1 MSSQKLGIFNSLSKP
16 FVKLVERF
24 YPDAFIFV
32 IVLSV
37 LTFVLALVNTDS
49 TSVEV
54 LEAWGNGLPKLF
66 TFTAQITIIMIT
78 AHALAHTK
86 PVENTLSKIGSYPNT
101 QIQAYA
107 LVTFISGIASLFAWS
122 FGLIV
127 GGIVSKFVAIG
138 CSKKR
143 IRIHYPLLVASAYS
157 GYVIWHMGYS
167 SSAALFV
174 SSEGHS
180 LINQIG
186 IIPVTET
193 IFTSFNITLAI
204 ITLII
209 ITVVNPLMRP
219 VNDSEINEIDP
230 NVFRVD
236 TENNDENSL
245 KNDNRTFA
253 QIIENNRFIS
263 LFVGFCLL
271 FFISYVFYKKGFSL
285 DLNLVSW
292 TFLGI
297 GLLLSNSPIHYVKL
311 VNKAAITVGPIIL
324 QYPFYAGIMGMMA
337 DTGLINVVA
346 EKISQISSPE
356 TLGFY
361 SFLSG
366 GLVNMFIPSGGGQW
380 AVQGPVMIEAA
391 KNLNV
396 EPYVI
401 VLGVAYGDQWT
412 NMIQP
417 FWTIPLLAIAGLHM
431 RQIMGYTFVI
441 FLLTGFIYGG
451 AMLFLGTG

>member
-1 MSSQKLGIFNSLSKP
+1 MSSKKLGFFNNLSKP
-16 FVKLVERF
+16 FVKLVENF

-37 LTFVLALVNTDS
+37 LTFLLAVFNTDS
-49 TSVEV
+49 SILETF
-54 LEAWGNGLPKLF
+54 EAWGTGLPKLF
-66 TFTAQITIIMIT
+66 TFTAQICIIMIT
-78 AHALAHTK
+78 AHALAHTR
-86 PVENTLSKIGSYPNT
+86 PVENILSKIGSYPAS

-107 LVTFISGIASLFAWS
+107 LVTFISGLASLFAWS

-138 CSKKR
+138 CAKKR
-143 IRIHYPLLVASAYS
+143 IKIHYPLLVASAYS

-174 SSEGHS
+174 SSADHS
-180 LINQIG
+180 LINKIG
-186 IIPVTET
+186 IIPVTDT
-193 IFTSFNITLAI
+193 IFNPFNITIAIFTLLI
-204 ITLII
+204 ITI
-209 ITVVNPLMRP
+209 VNPLMRP
-219 VNDSEINEIDP
+219 NNDSEINEIDS
-230 NVFRVD
+230 NVFRFTD
-236 TENNDENSL
+236 KSDSDDMNK
-245 KNDNRTFA
+245 KNRSPA
-253 QIIENNRFIS
+253 QLIENNSFIS
-263 LFVGFCLL
+263 FFLAISLLL
-271 FFISYVFYKKGFSL
+271 FIGLIFYKKGFSL
-285 DLNLVSW
+285 DLNIVSW
-292 TFLGI
+292 SFLGI

-311 VNKAAITVGPIIL
+311 VNRASITVGPIIL
-324 QYPFYAGIMGMMA
+324 QYPFYAGIMGIMA
-337 DTGLINVVA
+337 DTGLINVLA
-346 EKISQISSPE
+346 EKISSIATAD

-391 KNLNV
+391 NYLNV
-396 EPYVI
+396 KPYVI

-441 FLLTGFIYGG
+441 FIITGIIYGS
-451 AMLFLGTG
+451 AMLYLGSG

>member
-1 MSSQKLGIFNSLSKP
+1 MSSRKLGFFNNLSKP
-16 FVKLVERF
+16 FVKLVENF

-37 LTFVLALVNTDS
+37 LTFLLAVFNTDS
-49 TSVEV
+49 SIIETF
-54 LEAWGNGLPKLF
+54 EAWGTGLPKLF
-66 TFTAQITIIMIT
+66 TFTAQICIIMIT

-86 PVENTLSKIGSYPNT
+86 PVENILSKIGSYPAS

-107 LVTFISGIASLFAWS
+107 LVTFISGLASLFAWS

-138 CSKKR
+138 CAKKR
-143 IRIHYPLLVASAYS
+143 IKIHYPLLVASAYS

-174 SSEGHS
+174 SSADHS
-180 LINQIG
+180 LINKIG
-186 IIPVTET
+186 IIPVTDT
-193 IFTSFNITLAI
+193 IFNPFNITIAIFTLLI
-204 ITLII
+204 ITI
-209 ITVVNPLMRP
+209 VNPLMRP
-219 VNDSEINEIDP
+219 SNDSEINEIDS
-230 NVFRVD
+230 NVFRFTD
-236 TENNDENSL
+236 KSDSNDMNKKIRSP
-245 KNDNRTFA
+245 A
-253 QIIENNRFIS
+253 QVIENNRFIS
-263 LFVGFCLL
+263 FFLAISLLL
-271 FFISYVFYKKGFSL
+271 FIGLIFYKKGFSL
-285 DLNLVSW
+285 DLNIVSW
-292 TFLGI
+292 SFLGI

-311 VNKAAITVGPIIL
+311 VNRASITVGPIIL
-324 QYPFYAGIMGMMA
+324 QYPFYAGIMGIMA
-337 DTGLINVVA
+337 DTGLINVLA
-346 EKISQISSPE
+346 EKISSIATSD

-391 KNLNV
+391 NNLNV
-396 EPYVI
+396 KPYVI

-441 FLLTGFIYGG
+441 FIITGIIYGS
-451 AMLFLGTG
+451 AMLYLGSG